1 MNVRR
6 DNDENVIYELYK
18 SYKWFMSQEKYD

>member
-18 SYKWFMSQEKYD
+18 SYGIMVYVTRKI